1 MTQRTILLTAV
12 TALLLV
18 SAGCLGGNANQPTI
32 ERTQTTTAQDV
43 PLRTWSLT
51 QETADSGTAVR
62 ITGMVLNTGDRSVN
76 GSMKITLLN
85 ESSPVASRTV
95 QLQEVSPE
103 EQVEFS
109 VVLEVRPSRV
119 DGRRVSFSR

>member
-1 MTQRTILLTAV
+1 MTHRTILLTAV

-18 SAGCLGGNANQPTI
+18 SAGCLGGSTDQPITDQ
-32 ERTQTTTAQDV
+32 TQTTTVQDV
-43 PLRTWSLT
+43 PLRTWGLT
-51 QETADSGTAVR
+51 QETADSGGAVR
-62 ITGMVLNTGDRSVN
+62 ITGMVLNTGDRPVN
-76 GSMKITLLN
+76 GSMEITLLN

-109 VVLEVRPSRV
+109 VVLDVNASQV